1 MFSTPEPGG
10 GCSGLRKDNPRE
22 REMLRRTIA
31 GVTAALML
39 AGAPAAIQSAEIF
52 AYHSWSADSEI
63 NALNVLITELEKRGH
78 TWSEIAI
85 PHESESNIGLINL
98 VTGGNPPNVFVESSP
113 GVYRDLMSMGL
124 GQPVTAYFNDNGIT
138 ENLPA
143 AVVQSITVDG
153 EIMKVPTAIHIDGMI
168 YYNMDVAEAAGIDPS
183 SWTSLDDMWA
193 DQQKVEDA
201 GYTFMAMGGNTF
213 QAGYLFHAL
222 LAAMAGPDIYYRMY
236 GDDPDV
242 TVLDEPGFREAL
254 EMHRRITSQ
263 SDEGSVNR
271 SWADTTNTVITGQA
285 LMHLHGDWMKGQWRA
300 ADKEPGVDF
309 GCINIPG
316 SKALSVTVDS
326 FGILG
331 GVDDEMLAA
340 ELDFA
345 GIVTD
350 PVIAAQFAANK
361 GSTPVRSDA
370 PTDAMD
376 QCNTVVLEGLQEIG
390 GVQNPFNISDGDWHM
405 SIWAAMFEYQS
416 DPNMSVEDVIA
427 NLRDEHD
434 VIFG

>member
-1 MFSTPEPGG
+1 MY
-10 GCSGLRKDNPRE
+10 LKK
-22 REMLRRTIA
+22 
-31 GVTAALML
+31 L
-39 AGAPAAIQSAEIF
+39 AGPITAIAVAAMSAPSMGADIF
-52 AYHSWSADSEI
+52 AYHSWSSDSEI
-63 NALNVLITELEKRGH
+63 NALGVLIDALEAKGH

-98 VTGGNPPNVFVESSP
+98 VTGGNPPNVFIESNP
-113 GVYRDLMSMGL
+113 GVYRDLGRMGL
-124 GQPVTAYFNDNGIT
+124 GQPVTEYFTENHIT
-138 ENLPA
+138 ENLPE
-143 AVVQSITVDG
+143 AVVRSITIDG
-153 EIMKVPTAIHIDGMI
+153 EIMKIPTAIHIDGMI
-168 YYNMDVAEAAGIDPS
+168 YYNIAVAEAAGVDPT
-183 SWTSLDDMWA
+183 SWTSLADMWA

-222 LAAMAGPDIYYRMY
+222 VAAMAGEDIYMRMY
-236 GDDPDV
+236 GEEPDP
-242 TVLDEPGFREAL
+242 TVFDEPAL
-254 EMHRRITSQ
+254 VDVINMHRRITSQ
-263 SDEGSVNR
+263 ADDGWVNR
-271 SWADTTNTVITGQA
+271 SWTDTTNTVITGQT

-300 ADKEPGVDF
+300 AGKEPGVDF

-316 SKALSVTVDS
+316 TQALSVTVDS

-331 GVDDEMLAA
+331 GVDDETLQA

-350 PVIAAQFAANK
+350 PEIAAAFAAFK

-376 QCNTVVLEGLQEIG
+376 QCNTVVLEGLEEIG
-390 GVQNPFNISDGDWHM
+390 GVQNPFNITDGDWHM
-405 SIWAAMFEYQS
+405 SIWSALFEFQS
-416 DPNMSVEDVIA
+416 DPNMTADDVLDI
-427 NLRDEHD
+427 LRDEYD